1 MKKAILSLL
10 LAACTLTL
18 AAQEAATDSLTADT
32 LTLAQRLDSLVA
44 KNMPQGSNVG
54 IAIYDLGGRIVAST
68 TQATVSTSQLPR
80 GVYVAVVT
88 TSNGKLAQKFVK

>member
-54 IAIYDLGGRIVAST
+54 IAIYDLTASRPVYDYQADRLSRPAST
-68 TQATVSTSQLPR
+68 M
-80 GVYVAVVT
+80 
-88 TSNGKLAQKFVK
+88 KLLTAIAALSHPP